1 MSIKSF
7 ISYISLEKKYSN
19 NTRIAYQGN
28 LDEFHKFCIEKYDI
42 QNIEKVEYT
51 IIRSWIVFLIES
63 GNTNRTVNRKISVL
77 RSYYKF
83 LLKTGTIKISPLKK
97 HKPLKESKKI
107 NIPFTVKEISDVLD
121 GNYFSTDYNGHLER
135 SIITLLYYTG
145 IRRVELITL
154 KLTNLDL
161 NTHKIKVLGKRNK
174 ERLIPLLPEAVSCMR
189 TYLKY
194 RKELNK
200 IIDDKFLF
208 LSELG
213 NKLKD
218 AFVYKTVNNYF
229 SKVSTKVKRS
239 PHMLRHSFATHLLD
253 NGADLNAVKEL
264 LGHES
269 IAATQVYTHT
279 SMEQIKKIYSDS
291 HPRGRKK

>member
-145 IRRVELITL
+145 IRRAELITL

-200 IIDDKFLF
+200 IMDDKFLF

>member
-107 NIPFTVKEISDVLD
+107 NVPFTVKEISDVLD

-145 IRRVELITL
+145 IRRTELITL

-200 IIDDKFLF
+200 IIDNKFLF

>member
-1 MSIKSF
+1 M
-7 ISYISLEKKYSN
+7 
-19 NTRIAYQGN
+19 
-28 LDEFHKFCIEKYDI
+28 CIRD
-42 QNIEKVEYT
+42 
-51 IIRSWIVFLIES
+51 S
-63 GNTNRTVNRKISVL
+63 
-77 RSYYKF
+77 
-83 LLKTGTIKISPLKK
+83 
-97 HKPLKESKKI
+97 
-107 NIPFTVKEISDVLD
+107 
-121 GNYFSTDYNGHLER
+121 
-135 SIITLLYYTG
+135 YYTG

-174 ERLIPLLPEAVSCMR
+174 ERLIPLLPEAISCMK
-189 TYLKY
+189 TYLEY
-194 RKELNK
+194 RKGLNK

-213 NKLKD
+213 RKLKD
-218 AFVYKTVNNYF
+218 TFVYKTVNNYF

-279 SMEQIKKIYSDS
+279 SMEQIKKIYSNS

>member
-1 MSIKSF
+1 M
-7 ISYISLEKKYSN
+7 
-19 NTRIAYQGN
+19 
-28 LDEFHKFCIEKYDI
+28 
-42 QNIEKVEYT
+42 
-51 IIRSWIVFLIES
+51 
-63 GNTNRTVNRKISVL
+63 
-77 RSYYKF
+77 
-83 LLKTGTIKISPLKK
+83 
-97 HKPLKESKKI
+97 
-107 NIPFTVKEISDVLD
+107 
-121 GNYFSTDYNGHLER
+121 
-135 SIITLLYYTG
+135 
-145 IRRVELITL
+145 ELITL

-174 ERLIPLLPEAVSCMR
+174 ERLIPLLPEAINCMK
-189 TYLKY
+189 TYLEY

-208 LSELG
+208 LSEIG
-213 NKLKD
+213 RKLKD

-279 SMEQIKKIYSDS
+279 SMEQIKKIYSNS

>member
-42 QNIEKVEYT
+42 QNIEKLEYT

-121 GNYFSTDYNGHLER
+121 GNFFSTDYNGHLER

-200 IIDDKFLF
+200 IMDDKFLF

>member
-42 QNIEKVEYT
+42 QNIEKLEYT

-107 NIPFTVKEISDVLD
+107 NVPFTVKEISDVLD

-135 SIITLLYYTG
+135 SVITLLYYTG
-145 IRRVELITL
+145 IRRIELITL

-200 IIDDKFLF
+200 IIDNKFLF

>member
-1 MSIKSF
+1 MSVKSF
-7 ISYISLEKKYSN
+7 ISYISLEKKYSE

-28 LDEFHKFCIEKYDI
+28 LDEFHKFCIEKFNI
-42 QNIEKVEYT
+42 QSIEKIEYT
-51 IIRSWIVFLIES
+51 VIRSWIVFLIES

-83 LLKTGTIKISPLKK
+83 LLKAGIIKISPLKK

-107 NIPFTVKEISDVLD
+107 NVPFTVKEVSDVLD
-121 GNYFSTDYNGHLER
+121 GNYFGADYNGHLER

-145 IRRVELITL
+145 IRRMELITL

-161 NTHKIKVLGKRNK
+161 DTHKIKVLGKRNK
-174 ERLIPLLPEAVSCMR
+174 ERLIPLLPEAISCMK
-189 TYLKY
+189 TYLEY
-194 RKELNK
+194 RKGLNK

-208 LSELG
+208 LSEIG
-213 NKLKD
+213 RKLKD
-218 AFVYKTVNNYF
+218 TFVYKTVNNYF

-279 SMEQIKKIYSDS
+279 SMEQIKKIYSNS

>member
-1 MSIKSF
+1 MSVKSF
-7 ISYISLEKKYSN
+7 IAYISLEKKYSE
-19 NTRIAYQGN
+19 NTKIAYQGN
-28 LDEFHKFCIEKYDI
+28 LDEFKKFCVKNFNT
-42 QNIEKVEYT
+42 QNIENIEYT

-77 RSYYKF
+77 ISYYKF
-83 LLKTGTIKISPLKK
+83 LLKIGLINISPLKK

-107 NIPFTVKEISDVLD
+107 NVPFTIKEVSDVLD
-121 GNYFSTDYNGHLER
+121 GNYFGKDYNGHLEL

-145 IRRVELITL
+145 IRRMELITL
-154 KLTNLDL
+154 KISDLDL
-161 NTHKIKVLGKRNK
+161 NSCKIKVLGKRNK
-174 ERLIPLLPEAVSCMR
+174 ERLIPLLPEAVNCMK
-189 TYLKY
+189 TYLEY
-194 RKELNK
+194 RKDLNK

-208 LSELG
+208 LSKLG
-213 NKLKD
+213 TKLKD
-218 AFVYKTVNNYF
+218 SFVYKTVNNYF

-239 PHMLRHSFATHLLD
+239 PHMLRHSFATHLLN

-279 SMEQIKKIYSDS
+279 SMEQIKKIYSNS
-291 HPRGRKK
+291 HPRGKKK

>member
-107 NIPFTVKEISDVLD
+107 NVPFTVKEISDVLD

-200 IIDDKFLF
+200 IIDDKFFF

>member
-107 NIPFTVKEISDVLD
+107 NVPFTVKEISDVLD

-135 SIITLLYYTG
+135 SVITLLYYTG

-279 SMEQIKKIYSDS
+279 SMEQIKKIYSNS

>member
-107 NIPFTVKEISDVLD
+107 NVPFTVKEISDVLD

-200 IIDDKFLF
+200 IIDNKFLF

>member
-42 QNIEKVEYT
+42 QNIEKLEYT

-107 NIPFTVKEISDVLD
+107 NIPFSVKEISDVLD

-200 IIDDKFLF
+200 IMDDKFLF

>member
-107 NIPFTVKEISDVLD
+107 NVPFTVKEISDVLD

-135 SIITLLYYTG
+135 SVITLLYYTG

-154 KLTNLDL
+154 KLINLDL

>member
-1 MSIKSF
+1 MSVKSF
-7 ISYISLEKKYSN
+7 ISYISLEKKYSE

-28 LDEFHKFCIEKYDI
+28 LDEFHKFCIEKF
-42 QNIEKVEYT
+42 NTKSIEKIEYT

-83 LLKTGTIKISPLKK
+83 LLKTGIIKISPLKK

-107 NIPFTVKEISDVLD
+107 NVPFTVKEVSDVLD
-121 GNYFSTDYNGHLER
+121 GNYFGADYNGHLER

-145 IRRVELITL
+145 IRRMELITL

-174 ERLIPLLPEAVSCMR
+174 ERLIPLLPEAISCMK
-189 TYLKY
+189 TYLEY

-208 LSELG
+208 LSEIG
-213 NKLKD
+213 RKLKD

-279 SMEQIKKIYSDS
+279 SMEQIKKIYSNS

>member
-42 QNIEKVEYT
+42 QNIEKLEYT

-145 IRRVELITL
+145 IRRAELITL

>member
-97 HKPLKESKKI
+97 HQPLKESKKI
-107 NIPFTVKEISDVLD
+107 NVPFTVKEISDVLD

-145 IRRVELITL
+145 IRRTELITL

-200 IIDDKFLF
+200 IIDNKFLF

>member
-42 QNIEKVEYT
+42 QNIEKLEYT

-135 SIITLLYYTG
+135 SVITLLYYTG
-145 IRRVELITL
+145 IRRIELITL

>member
-107 NIPFTVKEISDVLD
+107 NVPFTVKEISDVLD

-145 IRRVELITL
+145 IRRTELITL

>member
-107 NIPFTVKEISDVLD
+107 NVPFTVKEISDVLD

-145 IRRVELITL
+145 IRRAELITL

-200 IIDDKFLF
+200 IIDDKFFF

>member
-107 NIPFTVKEISDVLD
+107 NVPFTVKEISDVLD

>member
-42 QNIEKVEYT
+42 QNIEKLEYT

-107 NIPFTVKEISDVLD
+107 NVPFTVKEISDVLD

-145 IRRVELITL
+145 IRRTELITL

>member
-42 QNIEKVEYT
+42 QNIEKLEYT

-145 IRRVELITL
+145 IRRAELITL

-200 IIDDKFLF
+200 IIDNKFLF

>member
-107 NIPFTVKEISDVLD
+107 NVPFTVKEISDVLD

-135 SIITLLYYTG
+135 SVITLLYYTG

-200 IIDDKFLF
+200 IMDDKFLF

>member
-77 RSYYKF
+77 RYYYKF

-107 NIPFTVKEISDVLD
+107 NVPFTVKEISDVLD

-145 IRRVELITL
+145 IRRTELITL

-200 IIDDKFLF
+200 IIDNKFLF

>member
-1 MSIKSF
+1 MSVKSF
-7 ISYISLEKKYSN
+7 ISYISLEKKYSE

-28 LDEFHKFCIEKYDI
+28 LDEFHKFCIEKF
-42 QNIEKVEYT
+42 NTKSIEKIEYT

-83 LLKTGTIKISPLKK
+83 LLKTGIIKISPLKK

-107 NIPFTVKEISDVLD
+107 NVPFTVKEVSDVLD
-121 GNYFSTDYNGHLER
+121 GNYFGADYNGHLER

-145 IRRVELITL
+145 IRRMELITL

-174 ERLIPLLPEAVSCMR
+174 ERLIPLLPEAISCMK
-189 TYLKY
+189 TYLEY

-208 LSELG
+208 LSEIG
-213 NKLKD
+213 RKLKD

-279 SMEQIKKIYSDS
+279 SMEQIKKIYSNS
-291 HPRGRKK
+291 HPRERKK

>member
-42 QNIEKVEYT
+42 QNIEKLEYT

-107 NIPFTVKEISDVLD
+107 NVPFTVKEISDVLD

-135 SIITLLYYTG
+135 SVITLLYYTG

-154 KLTNLDL
+154 KLINLDL

>member
-42 QNIEKVEYT
+42 QNIEKLEYT

-154 KLTNLDL
+154 KLINLDL

>member
-107 NIPFTVKEISDVLD
+107 NVPFSVKEISDVLD

>member
-63 GNTNRTVNRKISVL
+63 ENTNRTVNRKISVL

-107 NIPFTVKEISDVLD
+107 NVPFTVKEISDVLD

-145 IRRVELITL
+145 IRRAELITL

-200 IIDDKFLF
+200 IIDNKFLF

>member
-107 NIPFTVKEISDVLD
+107 NVPFTVKEISDVLD

-145 IRRVELITL
+145 IRRAELITL

-174 ERLIPLLPEAVSCMR
+174 ERLIPLLPEAISCMR

>member
-42 QNIEKVEYT
+42 QNIEKIEYT

-200 IIDDKFLF
+200 IMDDKFLF

>member
-63 GNTNRTVNRKISVL
+63 ENTNRTVNRKISVL

-107 NIPFTVKEISDVLD
+107 NVPFTVKEISDVLD

-145 IRRVELITL
+145 IRRAELITL

-200 IIDDKFLF
+200 IIDNKFLF

-279 SMEQIKKIYSDS
+279 SMEQIKKIYSNS

>member
-1 MSIKSF
+1 MSINSF
-7 ISYISLEKKYSN
+7 ISYISLEKKYSE

-42 QNIEKVEYT
+42 QNIEKLEYT

-107 NIPFTVKEISDVLD
+107 NVPFTVKEISDVLD

-145 IRRVELITL
+145 IRRAELITL

-200 IIDDKFLF
+200 IIDNKFLF

>member
-42 QNIEKVEYT
+42 QNIEKLEYT

-107 NIPFTVKEISDVLD
+107 NVPFTVKEISDVLD

-154 KLTNLDL
+154 KLINLDL

>member
-107 NIPFTVKEISDVLD
+107 NVPFTVKEISDVLD

-135 SIITLLYYTG
+135 SVITLLYYTG
-145 IRRVELITL
+145 IRRTELITL

-218 AFVYKTVNNYF
+218 TFVYKTVNNYF

>member
-107 NIPFTVKEISDVLD
+107 NVPFTVKEISDVLD

-145 IRRVELITL
+145 IRRAELITL

-174 ERLIPLLPEAVSCMR
+174 ARLIPLLPEAVSCMR

-200 IIDDKFLF
+200 IIDNKFLF

>member
-107 NIPFTVKEISDVLD
+107 NVPFTVKEISDVLD

-200 IIDDKFLF
+200 IMDDKFLF

>member
-42 QNIEKVEYT
+42 QNIEKLEYT

-107 NIPFTVKEISDVLD
+107 NVPFTVKEISDVLD

-145 IRRVELITL
+145 IRRTELITL

-174 ERLIPLLPEAVSCMR
+174 ERLIPLLPEAISCMR

>member
-145 IRRVELITL
+145 IRRAELITL

-200 IIDDKFLF
+200 IIDNKFLF

-279 SMEQIKKIYSDS
+279 SMEQIKKNLF
-291 HPRGRKK
+291 

>member
-107 NIPFTVKEISDVLD
+107 NVPFTVKEISDVLD

-135 SIITLLYYTG
+135 SVITLLYYTG

-200 IIDDKFLF
+200 IIDNKFLF